1 VSEPSRRLHPAVQHH
16 VVNSL
21 GWRSLRPLQEH
32 SIDPVLDGRDVL
44 LGAPTAGGKTEA
56 AILPLLSRMVAERW
70 SGLTVLYVCPLRAL
84 LNNLYPRIA
93 GYAELVGRT
102 VGLWHGDV
110 GDAER
115 KAILRDPPDILLTTP
130 ESLEAM
136 FLSRRVD
143 TRLLLG
149 GVQSVV
155 VDEIHAFAGDDRGWH
170 MLAVLDRIDALSSLR
185 AQRLGLTATVGNP
198 QELLAWLS
206 RRAPENRQVVMVA
219 DEGLAAPELQVDWV
233 GSMANA
239 AKVISA
245 LHRGEKR
252 LVFCDSRARVEEL
265 SAALRTHEVTTFV
278 SHSSLSRDER
288 RQAEQAFAESRDCV
302 IVATSTLEL
311 GIDVGDLDRVIQ
323 IDAPARVA
331 SVLQRIGRTGRRPGT
346 HRNCLFL
353 CVREDAFLQAVAL
366 CELIGRGWVE
376 PVVGPAYPLHL
387 AAQQVLA
394 RCLSD
399 GRVGDSQWPGP
410 LMDVAELAD
419 MPVSALGAV
428 QAEME
433 LRGIL
438 VRDGPFVQIGPA
450 GEKRFG
456 RRHFMEIMSLFL
468 TEPLLLV
475 RWGTREIGQIDP
487 SAVLTHEDR
496 LSTFLLGGRAWNA
509 QDIDWNRRIVQAV
522 PSDEPGKS
530 RWAGSGAAL
539 SAEVCRAMRRVVGSS
554 SDASADLT
562 ARGSAK
568 LAAVREEFAGMAEG
582 RTSLVRDER
591 DRARWWTFAGGRANA
606 ALAQGLNDHGLRVTA
621 LDDLSIGLRGPVSL
635 EALQQAIAAMS
646 TAPPRAQASEP
657 ELQGLKFSEC
667 LPAQLALDVLT
678 RRRADPEA
686 VRETLAEPVA
696 SQQR

>member
-1 VSEPSRRLHPAVQHH
+1 MSGPFDRLHPAVAHH

-21 GWRSLRPLQEH
+21 GWRSLRPLQER
-32 SIDPVLDGRDVL
+32 SIAPVLDGRDVL

-56 AILPLLSRMVAERW
+56 AILPLLSRMVVERW

-84 LNNLYPRIA
+84 LNNLHPRIA
-93 GYAELVGRT
+93 AYAELVGRT
-102 VGLWHGDV
+102 AGLWHGDV
-110 GDAER
+110 GDGTR
-115 KAILRDPPDILLTTP
+115 KAILREPPDILLTTP

-143 TRLLLG
+143 VRRFLG
-149 GVQSVV
+149 AVQAVV

-170 MLAVLDRIDALSSLR
+170 MLAVLDRIDALTLAR

-198 QELLAWLS
+198 EGLLRWLS
-206 RRAPENRQVVMVA
+206 RRDPGQRAVVMVA

-239 AKVISA
+239 ARVIAA
-245 LHRGEKR
+245 LHGGEKR

-265 SAALRTHEVTTFV
+265 SAALRAREVTTFV

-288 RQAEQAFAESRDCV
+288 RQAERAFAESRDCV

-323 IDAPARVA
+323 IDAPATVA
-331 SVLQRIGRTGRRPGT
+331 SVLQRVGRTGRRAGT
-346 HRNCLFL
+346 RRNCLFL
-353 CVREDAFLQAVAL
+353 CVRDDAFLQALAV
-366 CELIGRGWVE
+366 CELIERGWVE

-410 LMDVAELAD
+410 LVDVAELAE
-419 MPVSALGAV
+419 MPITALAAV
-428 QAEME
+428 REEME
-433 LRGIL
+433 RREIL
-438 VRDGPFVQIGPA
+438 VRDGPFVQIGVT

-456 RRHFMEIMSLFL
+456 RRHFMEVTSLFL

-475 RWGTREIGQIDP
+475 RWGTREIGQVDP
-487 SAVLTHEDR
+487 SAVLTGDDR
-496 LSTFLLGGRAWNA
+496 LATFLLGGRAWNA
-509 QDIDWNRRIVQAV
+509 HDIDWNRRVVQAV
-522 PSDEPGKS
+522 PSDEPGES

-539 SAEVCRAMRRVVGSS
+539 SAEICRAIRHVL
-554 SDASADLT
+554 ASRATPVKLT
-562 ARGSAK
+562 KRGAAK
-568 LAAVREEFAGMAEG
+568 LAGLRDEFGG
-582 RTSLVRDER
+582 THKDRTSLVRDER
-591 DRARWWTFAGGRANA
+591 GRARWWTFTGGLANA
-606 ALAQGLNDHGLRVTA
+606 ALAEGLDDHGLRVTG

-635 EALQQAIAAMS
+635 EAFRGVIASMS
-646 TAPPRAQASEP
+646 ATPPRAQASES
-657 ELQGLKFSEC
+657 ELPGVKFSEC
-667 LPAQLALDVLT
+667 LPVDLALEMLM

-686 VRETLAEPVA
+686 VRETLAEPIVG
-696 SQQR
+696 QHR